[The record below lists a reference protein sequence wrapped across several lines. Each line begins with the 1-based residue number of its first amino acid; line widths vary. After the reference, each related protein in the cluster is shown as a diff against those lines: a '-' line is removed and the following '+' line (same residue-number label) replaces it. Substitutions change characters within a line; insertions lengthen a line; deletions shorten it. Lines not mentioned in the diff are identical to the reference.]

1 MLQRMHRD
9 DPAHDAPTAQE
20 ILRILADGASCQ
32 VGEAY
37 FRTLVRGLARALG
50 AAGAWITEYR
60 PEERSLRTLALWV
73 GGKHVTRYAYA
84 VAGTPCA
91 AVIDERRRVHVS
103 EAVTALY
110 PGDAAL
116 ARFRAEGYLGAP
128 ILEADGACLG
138 HLAVMDT
145 RPLPPD
151 PDLLGIFA
159 LFTDRAIRE
168 YRRWRA
174 ERRTQCLVDEIE
186 HLREA
191 SDLVDD
197 ADGPWGESDATRRL
211 REAIHHAAS
220 RDEAA
225 LVVGEPGSGKGWT
238 ARAIHRASARAE
250 RPFVC
255 ARSAARSTAEIE
267 VDWFGAAGGSAAGGE
282 LTREGRFAR
291 ADGGTA
297 FVDRVDELPAS
308 LQQKLLR
315 VIEQREIVPAGDTR
329 ARKVDVRVIASTR
342 ADPAVSV
349 SEGRLGADL
358 LRALSSSVVHVP
370 PLRVRGDDASL
381 LAERFA
387 GQMAARQGRRID
399 PLDEPARARIRG
411 HDWPGNVRELRNAVE
426 RALLLSSGSRLEI
439 ERVLTGEADPEID
452 LPVAPGVD
460 AGPGVSRV
468 LTAEEVRRLERE
480 NLRRAMEACGWK
492 VAGRSGAARL
502 LGLPPSTLA
511 SRLQVLGL
519 RRPRS

>member
-1 MLQRMHRD
+1 MLRRMHRD
-9 DPAHDAPTAQE
+9 DPTHEAPTAEE
-20 ILRILADGASCQ
+20 ILRILADGAGHQ

-37 FRTLVRGLARALG
+37 FRALVRGLARALG

-116 ARFRAEGYLGAP
+116 ARFRADGYLGAP
-128 ILEADGACLG
+128 ILDADGACLG

-145 RPLPPD
+145 GPLPPD
-151 PDLLGIFA
+151 ADLLAVFDLFA
-159 LFTDRAIRE
+159 DRAIRE

-174 ERRTQCLVDEIE
+174 ERRAQCFGDEVE
-186 HLREA
+186 QLREA
-191 SDLVDD
+191 AGLFDD
-197 ADGPWGESDATRRL
+197 GDDPCGESDATRRL

-220 RDEAA
+220 WDEAV
-225 LVVGEPGSGKGWT
+225 LVAGEPGSGKGWT

-267 VDWFGAAGGSAAGGE
+267 VDWFGAAGGAGGE
-282 LTREGRFAR
+282 LAREGCFAR

-297 FVDRVDELPAS
+297 FVDFVDELSPS

-315 VIEQREIVPAGDTR
+315 VIAQREIVPAGDTR

-349 SEGRLGADL
+349 SEGRLGEDL
-358 LRALSSSVVHVP
+358 LRALSSSVVRVP
-370 PLRVRGDDASL
+370 PLRARGDDASL

-387 GQMAARQGRRID
+387 GQMASRQGRRID

-411 HDWPGNVRELRNAVE
+411 YDWPGNVRELRNAVE

-452 LPVAPGVD
+452 LPAAPGVD

-468 LTAEEVRRLERE
+468 LTAEEMRRLERE